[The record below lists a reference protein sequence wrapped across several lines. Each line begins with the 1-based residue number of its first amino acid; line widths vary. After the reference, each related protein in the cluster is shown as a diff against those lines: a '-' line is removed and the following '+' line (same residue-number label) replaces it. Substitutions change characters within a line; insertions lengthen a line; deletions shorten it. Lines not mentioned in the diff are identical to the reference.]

1 MLKQVQ
7 HDRLPGAA
15 WRAELKHDGLP
26 GAVVWQAELGI
37 TVAELEMPPWRAQ
50 LGRKGD
56 S

>member
-7 HDRLPGAA
+7 HD
-15 WRAELKHDGLP
+15 GLP
-26 GAVVWQAELGI
+26 GAVWQAELGI